1 MDVFSYLYL
10 PIEHVVNL
18 AAKIEAIYDHTPKFH
33 DQYDNWLDAYEKI
46 MKLSSQVDRWKGTCG
61 ALKNRCLIN
70 YEFGYNYKILA
81 NHEYKNKTSVKL
93 LEKVG
98 DLATGSHC
106 FLYVFHD
113 VLILAKYSDVDG
125 AVNANIPRFKEI
137 VKLIRLDD
145 SFVVESFVS
154 GNSSACMKLKQSI
167 GDEECWVL
175 QLLGA
180 TSSGEEDGDGE
191 SKRSEL
197 DVKQEMERLK
207 DKALELKR
215 EITHLVVH
223 LNAKPFHRKS
233 TYKSY
238 LKSTSSERW
247 EKSFLKIKSASKLLR
262 NSSSQKLK

>member
-33 DQYDNWLDAYEKI
+33 DQYDNWLDAYEQI
-46 MKLSSQVDRWKGTCG
+46 MKLSSQVDRWKGICS

-70 YEFGYNYKILA
+70 YEFDNYKILA
-81 NHEYKNKTSVKL
+81 NHEYKNKTFVKL

-98 DLATGSHC
+98 DMATGSHC

-145 SFVVESFVS
+145 SFVVES
-154 GNSSACMKLKQSI
+154 
-167 GDEECWVL
+167 
-175 QLLGA
+175 LLVGIQA
-180 TSSGEEDGDGE
+180 
-191 SKRSEL
+191 R
-197 DVKQEMERLK
+197 V
-207 DKALELKR
+207 
-215 EITHLVVH
+215 
-223 LNAKPFHRKS
+223 
-233 TYKSY
+233 
-238 LKSTSSERW
+238 
-247 EKSFLKIKSASKLLR
+247 
-262 NSSSQKLK
+262 